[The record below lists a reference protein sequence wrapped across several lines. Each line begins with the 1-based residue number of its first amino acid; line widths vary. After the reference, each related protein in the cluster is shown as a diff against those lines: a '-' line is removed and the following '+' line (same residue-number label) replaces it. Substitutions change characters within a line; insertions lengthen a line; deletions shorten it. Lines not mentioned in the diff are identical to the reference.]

1 MKISSAFCEFM
12 QQYVEFLEEAA
23 AGEDE
28 KYASLLSYDAKRVN
42 HAITNQQAVNMRL
55 ARMEA
60 QREEEQRSA
69 GLEGLTFAQILDEV
83 QGEEHELL
91 AALFVRFRKAVDDI
105 KYFNAKSVAF
115 AREGL
120 RITHANEQGNS
131 AYEASGHKSKTP
143 YGTSM
148 FETEV

>member
-42 HAITNQQAVNMRL
+42 HAIANQQAVNMRL

>member
-42 HAITNQQAVNMRL
+42 HAIANQQAVNMRL

-69 GLEGLTFAQILDEV
+69 GLEGLTFAQILDEA

>member
-1 MKISSAFCEFM
+1 MKISSAFCAFM

-28 KYASLLSYDAKRVN
+28 KYASLLSYDAKRVD
-42 HAITNQQAVNMRL
+42 HAIANQQAVNMRL

-131 AYEASGHKSKTP
+131 AYEASGRKSKTP

>member
-1 MKISSAFCEFM
+1 MKNSGAFCTFM
-12 QQYVEFLEEAA
+12 QQYVDFLEQAA

-28 KYASLLSYDAKRVN
+28 KYAALLSYDAKRMDR
-42 HAITNQQAVNMRL
+42 AIAGQQAVNMRL

-69 GLEGLTFAQILDEV
+69 GVEGLTFSQMLEEA

-105 KYFNAKSVAF
+105 KFFNAKSIAF